1 MLNNSIAN
9 LSRYLVSKQIITVED
24 EEEIHQTTSNK
35 ARVFLCKLESVL
47 KINIYGT
54 FYTTL
59 DIMQQYGNLAD
70 KSVAKQL
77 KRNIDELKS
86 GEPVYIQM

>member
-86 GEPVYIQM
+86 GEPLYIQM